1 MASRILFI
9 TGTGTSVGKTVLACQ
24 LVRFLR
30 ARGVRL
36 AALKPVCAGGRSDA
50 RALCEAAGKV
60 LSLDESNPWHFRA
73 AFAPVLAARRE
84 GKRVRLGDV
93 VDYVRRLSEQFDIL
107 VIEGGEDGAQSGFKL
122 AFSEQ
127 PPVSL
132 CRRRKAIE
140 HADALRLERVV
151 ELAERG
157 VLAAYARQIAHV
169 DLTEIECISRCCGHD
184 YFSWIISPNVMQR
197 PYRSSSG
204 LPDHIAASLTSLLA
218 TFRPHHCVSLR
229 SHW

>member
-1 MASRILFI
+1 MASRLLFI

-107 VIEGGEDGAQSGFKL
+107 VIEGAGGLLSPLGEGFDSRDLILALQAIPVVVTPNRLGAVNQTRL
-122 AFSEQ
+122 A
-127 PPVSL
+127 L
-132 CRRRKAIE
+132 T
-140 HADALRLERVV
+140 ALPKQAAQRARVV
-151 ELAERG
+151 LA
-157 VLAAYARQIAHV
+157 
-169 DLTEIECISRCCGHD
+169 
-184 YFSWIISPNVMQR
+184 
-197 PYRSSSG
+197 
-204 LPDHIAASLTSLLA
+204 
-218 TFRPHHCVSLR
+218 
-229 SHW
+229 

>member
-60 LSLDESNPWHFRA
+60 LSLDDSNPWHFRA
-73 AFAPVLAARRE
+73 ALAPVLAARRE

-107 VIEGGEDGAQSGFKL
+107 VIEGAGGLLSPLGEGFDSRDLILALQAIPVVVTPNRLGAVNQTRL
-122 AFSEQ
+122 ALTALPKQAAQRARVVLANPGRLDAAAHTNPALLAEFFD
-127 PPVSL
+127 
-132 CRRRKAIE
+132 RRRIQVMPYLGTNPLGPGTRGQATLRKMLGRL
-140 HADALRLERVV
+140 ADGE
-151 ELAERG
+151 
-157 VLAAYARQIAHV
+157 
-169 DLTEIECISRCCGHD
+169 S
-184 YFSWIISPNVMQR
+184 
-197 PYRSSSG
+197 
-204 LPDHIAASLTSLLA
+204 
-218 TFRPHHCVSLR
+218 
-229 SHW
+229 